1 MAQSTSHRAG
11 GCRCGAVRYTAGREP
26 IWAAHCHCE
35 SCRRA
40 TGAPIVTWAGYRDEG
55 FAVVRGAA
63 KAYSSS
69 PGVTR
74 TFCEACG
81 SPLTYQS
88 ERWPG
93 ETHVLAV
100 TFDDPDWVQPEA
112 HVFYVERLPWIAM
125 EDDLPRYK
133 TTTSGPKIAP

>member
-1 MAQSTSHRAG
+1 MAQSATARMG
-11 GCRCGAVRYTAGREP
+11 GCRCGAIRYKAEGDP
-26 IWAAHCHCE
+26 IWIAHCHCE

-40 TGAPIVTWAGYRDEG
+40 TSTPMATWAGYRNEQ
-55 FAVVRGAA
+55 FAVARGAA

-74 TFCEACG
+74 TFCADCG

-93 ETHVLAV
+93 ETHVLTM
-100 TFDDPDWVQPEA
+100 TFDDPAWAKPQA
-112 HVFYVERLPWIAM
+112 HVFYAERLPWIM
-125 EDDLPRYK
+125 IEDDLPRYG
-133 TTTSGPKIAP
+133 TTSSGPKSET